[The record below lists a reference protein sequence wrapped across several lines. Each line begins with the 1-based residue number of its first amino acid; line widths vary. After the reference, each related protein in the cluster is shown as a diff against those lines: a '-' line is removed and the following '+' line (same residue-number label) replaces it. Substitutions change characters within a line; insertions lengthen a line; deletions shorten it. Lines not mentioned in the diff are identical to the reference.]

1 MPIDLI
7 TATDADFS
15 RFIGQEF
22 NIEIDGSEVKLVLKN
37 VELSKN
43 PTIRDN
49 HLEIG
54 GVVYPPRAPFA
65 LTFVGPLEPVLR
77 QGIYKLANEEVGTVD
92 LFLSP
97 FGQESNG
104 TNYECVIS

>member
-15 RFIGQEF
+15 PFIGQEF

-43 PTIRDN
+43 ATIRDN

-65 LTFVGPLEPVLR
+65 LTFLGPVEPVLR
-77 QGIYKLANEEVGTVD
+77 QSMYKLTNEEVGSVE

-97 FGQESNG
+97 FGQDSNG
-104 TNYECVIS
+104 INYECAIS